1 MLKKLLF
8 CCFMLLYLCSLN
20 LSALAATPQPVSKA
34 YIERYLTMMA
44 ASSCLGVYLP
54 EQSTEFDYLRSFGWK
69 IDTYSF
75 KQGTVETN
83 FAVAENKTQDYGKKI
98 YMVTFRGSASKND
111 WKLNLKTERVN
122 YGGNTLSE
130 MEQIALQPLDKTQPA
145 VHSGFNSYV
154 DTVLRSAVLD
164 EQGNWKGVF
173 RTTATRTDAYLVL
186 TGHSLGGAAATL
198 LGERLVS
205 LGFPKDR
212 LQVITFGA
220 PALGN
225 AAFADTYGES
235 INLLRVTNSNDPIP
249 GGLQTFFGGYKQFG
263 EQHKYE
269 LSTKISSM
277 QHAMAMYFDY
287 SVSDYYRERDRQVG
301 LGRITPA
308 LDKKLTSG
316 KPVVALWLNTS
327 EDLNKLAFVTDIK
340 RFITDEYRRLLP
352 SYIIME
358 KHLPKDAYTN
368 RDLVELS
375 RREGA
380 DYVLICGI
388 DGSRPQREPYYYL
401 TLEQTLVEAAGGNL
415 LTMGSYGRK
424 VAPAVGNIQA
434 AGESFWQARE
444 ELERQLT
451 WLQQ

>member
-122 YGGNTLSE
+122 YGGSTLSE
-130 MEQIALQPLDKTQPA
+130 MEQLAMQPLDKTQPA

-154 DTVLRSAVLD
+154 DALLRQAVLD
-164 EQGNWKGVF
+164 ERGAWKGVF
-173 RTTATRTDAYLVL
+173 REVAGNPDAELVL

-220 PALGN
+220 PAIGN
-225 AAFADTYGES
+225 VAFADTYGES

-287 SVSDYYRERDRQVG
+287 SVSEYYRERDKQVG
-301 LGRITPA
+301 LGRVQPA

-327 EDLNKLAFVTDIK
+327 EDLNKLAFITDIK

-358 KHLPKDAYTN
+358 KQLPKDAYTN

-434 AGESFWQARE
+434 AGENFWQARE